1 MRPGRPDPA
10 SSTSSVY
17 RGTTDASLM
26 TKAIAPVSA
35 LLLSVAILLMGN
47 GLQGTLLP
55 VRAQIEAFSTY
66 QIGILGSAYFLG
78 FAAGCL
84 LGPFMVRRVGHIRAF
99 AAMVSIASTT
109 VLAHSVLLDPFVWWP
124 LRAVTGFCFAV
135 LYMIIE
141 SWLNERATNENRGLV
156 FSVYTIINLTV
167 LTIGQM
173 MMVLGKPSDFL
184 LFAVSSILVS
194 LAAVPVAMTKSQAP
208 APLVKVRVR
217 IKYLY
222 GISPVGAAGSFVVG
236 LTNGSFWSLAPFYAQ
251 LSGANTAGIALFM
264 STAVIAGAAGQWPL
278 GRLSD
283 RWERR
288 KVIVIASVGAA
299 AAGLGLGLLVHGWTP
314 EMFVLS
320 MLFGA
325 FALPLY
331 ALCAAHMNDFVEAG
345 GFVEASSGLLLLYA
359 GGAVV
364 GPIVAS
370 AAMRGMG
377 PGGLFVFTAAV
388 HAAMAGFAIY
398 RMTLRAAPPESARG
412 KFVDAL
418 RMASAVSVV
427 DPLAGTPGHEY
438 PAGPSSPPPAGK
450 AVAQPAAQAPG
461 GAAHEGH
468 IHEDDRQP
476 EGDHPE
482 AENR

>member
-1 MRPGRPDPA
+1 
-10 SSTSSVY
+10 
-17 RGTTDASLM
+17 M

-55 VRAQIEAFSTY
+55 VRAQIEAFSAY

-84 LGPFMVRRVGHIRAF
+84 LGPFLVRRVGHIRAF
-99 AAMVSIASTT
+99 TAMVSIASTT
-109 VLAHSVLLDPFVWWP
+109 VLAHSVFLEPFVWWP

-173 MMVLGKPSDFL
+173 MMVLGKPSEFL

-194 LAAVPVAMTKSQAP
+194 LAAVPVALTKSQAP

-251 LSGANTAGIALFM
+251 LHGANTTGIAMFM

-278 GRLSD
+278 GHLSD
-283 RWERR
+283 KWGRR
-288 KVIVIASVGAA
+288 KIIVITSVGAA
-299 AAGLGLGLLVHGWTP
+299 AAALGLGLLVHGWGLET
-314 EMFVLS
+314 FVLS
-320 MLFGA
+320 MIFGA

-331 ALCAAHMNDFVEAG
+331 ALCAAHMNDFVEPG

-359 GGAVV
+359 GGAVA
-364 GPIVAS
+364 GPIIAS

-398 RMTLRAAPPESARG
+398 RMTSRAAPPESARG

-427 DPLAGTPGHEY
+427 DPLAGTPGHEQ
-438 PAGPSSPPPAGK
+438 PAGPSTPAPPGLAPTGE
-450 AVAQPAAQAPG
+450 AVAHPTAQARG
-461 GAAHEGH
+461 GAAHDRD
-468 IHEDDRQP
+468 IYEDDRQP
-476 EGDHPE
+476 ERDHPE
-482 AENR
+482 AEDR

>member
-1 MRPGRPDPA
+1 
-10 SSTSSVY
+10 
-17 RGTTDASLM
+17 M

-55 VRAQIEAFSTY
+55 VRAQIESFSAFD
-66 QIGILGSAYFLG
+66 IGILGSAYFLG

-99 AAMVSIASTT
+99 TAMVSIASTT
-109 VLAHSVLLDPFVWWP
+109 VLAHVVLLDPYAWWP

-184 LFAVSSILVS
+184 LFALSSILVS
-194 LAAVPVAMTKSQAP
+194 LAAVPVAMSKSQEP
-208 APLVKVRVR
+208 APLITVRVR

-222 GISPVGAAGSFVVG
+222 RISPVGAAGSFVVG

-251 LSGANTAGIALFM
+251 LSGTTTTGIALFM

-278 GRLSD
+278 GHLSD
-283 RWERR
+283 KWDRR
-288 KVIVIASVGAA
+288 KVIVITSVGAA
-299 AAGLGLGLLVHGWTP
+299 AAGLGLGLVVRSWSMET
-314 EMFVLS
+314 FALS

-331 ALCAAHMNDFVEAG
+331 ALCAAHMNDFVEPG

-364 GPIVAS
+364 GPIIAS
-370 AAMRGMG
+370 VAMRGMG
-377 PGGLFVFTAAV
+377 PGGLFVFTAVA
-388 HAAMAGFAIY
+388 HAAMAMFAIY
-398 RMTLRAAPPESARG
+398 RMTSRAAPPESARG
-412 KFVDAL
+412 KFADAL

-427 DPLAGTPGHEY
+427 DTMAGSPGHEH
-438 PAGPSSPPPAGK
+438 PAGASAPASQNGQPAGE
-450 AVAQPAAQAPG
+450 AVTAPG
-461 GAAHEGH
+461 PETRGGTAHGEN
-468 IHEDDRQP
+468 INEDDRQTD
-476 EGDHPE
+476 GDHPKPE
-482 AENR
+482 DR